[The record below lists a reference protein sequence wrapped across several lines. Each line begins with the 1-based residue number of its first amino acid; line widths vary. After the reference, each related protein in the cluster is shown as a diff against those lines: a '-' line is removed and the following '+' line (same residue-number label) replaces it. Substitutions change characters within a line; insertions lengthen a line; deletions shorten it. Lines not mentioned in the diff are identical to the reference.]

1 MNNQITGVVLAGGL
15 GRRMGNVDKGLQEMD
30 GRPLAARAA
39 ARLSPQVDE
48 LLINANRNE
57 DAYAAF
63 GYPVIRD
70 ELQGFAGPLAGLHTA
85 LAHARH
91 PLVAT
96 VPCDSPFLP
105 SDLVSRLSAALSSAG
120 ATIAV
125 ARSAGRIHPVF
136 CLCRRVVLPA
146 LQLTI
151 ERGELRFERW
161 IRAQHHVEVD
171 FDDQP
176 SAFCNIN
183 TTDELNGIEREIQ
196 REIQARASLS

>member
-1 MNNQITGVVLAGGL
+1 MKNQITGVVLASGL

-39 ARLSPQVDE
+39 ARLAPQVDE

-105 SDLVSRLSAALSSAG
+105 NDLVSRLSAALSSAG

-146 LQLTI
+146 LHLAI
-151 ERGELRFERW
+151 ERSELRFERW
-161 IRAQHHVEVD
+161 IRAQHYVEVD

-176 SAFCNIN
+176 SAFSNIN
-183 TTDELNGIEREIQ
+183 TPEELAGMEREIQ
-196 REIQARASLS
+196 REIQARVSLS

>member
-1 MNNQITGVVLAGGL
+1 MKDPITGVVLAGGL
-15 GRRMGNVDKGLQEMD
+15 GRRMGNVDKGLQAME
-30 GRPLAARAA
+30 GRPLAAWAA
-39 ARLSPQVDE
+39 ARLAPQVDE
-48 LLINANRNE
+48 LLVNANRNE
-57 DAYAAF
+57 EAYAAF

-70 ELQGFAGPLAGLHTA
+70 ELQGFAGPLAGLHAA

-96 VPCDSPFLP
+96 VPCDSPFFP
-105 SDLVSRLSAALSSAG
+105 TDLVSRLFAALSSAG

-125 ARSAGRIHPVF
+125 ARCAGRTHPVF
-136 CLCRRVVLPA
+136 CLCRRIVLPA
-146 LQLTI
+146 LQRAI
-151 ERGELRFERW
+151 ERDELRFERW

-183 TTDELNGIEREIQ
+183 TPEELIRIERES
-196 REIQARASLS
+196 QARASLS

>member
-1 MNNQITGVVLAGGL
+1 MREAITGVVLAGGL
-15 GRRMGNVDKGLQEMD
+15 GRRMGGVDKGLQEMD

-39 ARLSPQVDE
+39 ARLAPQVDE
-48 LLINANRNE
+48 LLINANRNVE
-57 DAYAAF
+57 AYAAF
-63 GYPVIRD
+63 GFPVIRD

-105 SDLVSRLSAALSSAG
+105 TDLVARMSTALVSCG

-125 ARSAGRIHPVF
+125 VRSAGRLHPVF
-136 CLCRRVVLPA
+136 CLCRRAVLPG
-146 LQLTI
+146 LQLAI
-151 ERGELRFERW
+151 ERGELGFERW

-183 TTDELNGIEREIQ
+183 TPEDLAGIE